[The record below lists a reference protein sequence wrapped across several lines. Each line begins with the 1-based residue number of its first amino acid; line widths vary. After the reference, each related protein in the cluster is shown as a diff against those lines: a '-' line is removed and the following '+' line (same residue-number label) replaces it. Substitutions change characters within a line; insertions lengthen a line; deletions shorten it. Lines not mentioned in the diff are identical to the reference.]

1 MPGEVVSA
9 QPASMPNDLAFA
21 DNSRLARNKT
31 PPPRITKRIRE
42 AIDVMVERG
51 LDFQAA
57 AHEAKL
63 TTRHMRMQLA
73 KPHVIAYYREQC
85 QVFRAS
91 TTARNI
97 HRLCEIRD
105 AADNM
110 PAVNAIKTLEQLDA
124 EAVARPAGQIS
135 PGIVIRFVTQASPA
149 PIVDI
154 TPRVAVSSHGL
165 PNSDE

>member
-1 MPGEVVSA
+1 MTKRRA
-9 QPASMPNDLAFA
+9 LPASSSHCTLPHMPNELAPFA

-51 LDFQAA
+51 LDYQAA
-57 AHEAKL
+57 AEEAGL
-63 TTRHMRMQLA
+63 TTRHMRLQLA
-73 KPHVIAYYREQC
+73 KSHVAAYYREQC

-105 AADNM
+105 AENNM
-110 PAVNAIKTLEQLDA
+110 PAVNAIKALEQLGDEQTNNKQTNA
-124 EAVARPAGQIS
+124 T
-135 PGIVIRFVTQASPA
+135 PGVTIRIVNIATQPQHEQTN
-149 PIVDI
+149 IV
-154 TPRVAVSSHGL
+154 
-165 PNSDE
+165 